1 MGFLRRSQK
10 PDSAPPAPPP
20 GVEVPEG
27 MTAVPTEQ
35 IDEWA
40 GQLAGEASEMAVS
53 KPAPGFVDLSAKV
66 ALATVCGGERA
77 ESFPGG
83 TNQLGYNIFLLGYWC
98 RAAEMRALSTNEASA
113 AVAARLQAVHD
124 SGPDG
129 RDWFGTL
136 QAAAYGLAGYDAGD
150 EELIAALRAA
160 LPQDMGDD
168 FRLRYALTAVLGIRD
183 AIDAQYPGASDVLAP
198 PEMRECWEAGY
209 WLRAVS
215 LSAPDEAHRELARD

>member
-1 MGFLRRSQK
+1 MGFLRRPRQQ
-10 PDSAPPAPPP
+10 PAAEVESPP

-40 GQLAGEASEMAVS
+40 GQLAAEASEMAVS
-53 KPAPGFVDLSAKV
+53 RPAPGFVDLSAKV
-66 ALATVCGGERA
+66 ALGTVCGRERA
-77 ESFPGG
+77 DSFDGG
-83 TNQLGYNIFLLGYWC
+83 THQLGYNTFLLGYWC

-113 AVAARLQAVHD
+113 AIAARLQALHD
-124 SGPDG
+124 SAPGG
-129 RDWFGTL
+129 LEWFGTV
-136 QAAAYGLAGYDAGD
+136 QAAAYGLAGFDAGA

-168 FRLRYALTAVLGIRD
+168 FRLRYALAAVLGIRD
-183 AIDAQYPGASDVLAP
+183 AIDAQHPGASDPLAP

-209 WLRAVS
+209 WMRAVS
-215 LSAPDEAHRELARD
+215 LSAPDEALHELAGP